1 MNHCAAAK
9 RIANELH
16 ARHLSTLR
24 GVTVL
29 TEAAAVVFGNDDYAH
44 DPQTREE
51 VRLLFEGAAQDK
63 VEILDFATDDV
74 GHSSWAVVLKS
85 TDVEWLRAKLREA
98 TLAAR
103 NNHVAIAESNGSP
116 GTTPDEA
123 AKEQLGTIV

>member
-9 RIANELH
+9 RVANALH
-16 ARHLSTLR
+16 ARHLSMLR

-51 VRLLFEGAAQDK
+51 VRLLFEGAAQDQ

-98 TLAAR
+98 SLAAR
-103 NNHVAIAESNGSP
+103 NNHAALNGSP
-116 GTTPDEA
+116 GTMPDEA